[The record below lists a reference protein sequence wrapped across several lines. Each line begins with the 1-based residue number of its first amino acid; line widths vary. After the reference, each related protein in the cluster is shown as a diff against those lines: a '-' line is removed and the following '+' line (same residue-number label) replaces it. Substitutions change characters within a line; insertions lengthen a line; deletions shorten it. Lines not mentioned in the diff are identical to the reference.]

1 MAERILWINE
11 IFPLA
16 RLVCPS
22 KMLSHINLV
31 GWRDSHTLRLQIFG
45 RKDLVQVQWSL
56 AAQMHEEK
64 LGVGAVSFLNEKVEG
79 SR

>member
-1 MAERILWINE
+1 
-11 IFPLA
+11 
-16 RLVCPS
+16 
-22 KMLSHINLV
+22 MLSHINLV
-31 GWRDSHTLRLQIFG
+31 GTATLYAYKIFG

>member
-31 GWRDSHTLRLQIFG
+31 GTATLYAYKIFG

>member
-1 MAERILWINE
+1 MGSFHLHDWSAPPR
-11 IFPLA
+11 
-16 RLVCPS
+16 
-22 KMLSHINLV
+22 H
-31 GWRDSHTLRLQIFG
+31 SHTLIWWGRGTATLYAYKIFG
-45 RKDLVQVQWSL
+45 RKDLVQVQSSL